1 MADALA
7 GTTPPAPAFTVFT
20 PTFNRA
26 HTLGRVYES
35 LKAQTMSD
43 FEWLVVD
50 DGSTDETR
58 ELIERWAEEAPF
70 PVRYFHQP
78 NSGKHIAENLAAR
91 EARGQFVATIDSDDW
106 FVPDALETFLSI
118 WGTIADTERD
128 SFVGVVGLCADAHGT
143 LIGTRFPADV
153 FDTSYTELA
162 LRHDVTGD
170 KAGCGR
176 TEIVR
181 GFRFPVVPGETLILE
196 FLVYNRIAQRY
207 RIRCVNKVIKVVEYQ
222 TSGLSATRSTDYVR
236 NPRTSKLFFLEQLS
250 IRPVPTP
257 HIAPRLREP
266 HALLPARGTRSSE
279 LPREPIEGALGRDA
293 AVCAARLCARPRSA
307 EPR

>member
-1 MADALA
+1 MDGAAS
-7 GTTPPAPAFTVFT
+7 PVHAFTVFT

-26 HTLGRVYES
+26 HTLGRVYDS

-50 DGSTDETR
+50 DGSTDDTR
-58 ELIERWAEEAPF
+58 ALIERWAGEAPF
-70 PVRYFHQP
+70 PVRYFYQP
-78 NSGKHIAENLAAR
+78 NSGKHVAENVAAR

-106 FVPDALETFLSI
+106 YVPDALETFLST
-118 WGTIADTERD
+118 WETIADSERD
-128 SFVGVVGLCADAHGT
+128 SFVGVVGLCADAQGT
-143 LIGTRFPADV
+143 LLGTRFPADV
-153 FDTSYTELA
+153 FDTTYTDLA
-162 LRHDVTGD
+162 LRHNVTGD

-222 TSGLSATRSTDYVR
+222 ASGLSAMRSSDYMR

-250 IRPVPTP
+250 IRP
-257 HIAPRLREP
+257 APIRVLLRAYANHTRYSLHAGVVRQGLRESP
-266 HALLPARGTRSSE
+266 SKALWGATLPF
-279 LPREPIEGALGRDA
+279 ALGAYARD
-293 AVCAARLCARPRSA
+293 RYRMNRDP
-307 EPR
+307 